1 MSVAAALA
9 FSAVFMPNGRFCFSV
24 FTEDK
29 DVVEIGLRMMMV
41 ISPTYFLFCF
51 VEIFSGSLRAQ
62 GHVLVATLLT
72 LIGVCLLRVVWV
84 ALIVPG
90 GTLEQIIACYPIT
103 WVVTAVS
110 MSLYYFYKQRR
121 IWKTVRAY

>member
-1 MSVAAALA
+1 
-9 FSAVFMPNGRFCFSV
+9 
-24 FTEDK
+24 
-29 DVVEIGLRMMMV
+29 MV

-62 GHVLVATLLT
+62 GYVLVATLLT
-72 LIGVCLLRVVWV
+72 LIGVCLLSVVWV
-84 ALIVPG
+84 ALIVPD

-121 IWKTVRAY
+121 IWKKVRAY

>member
-1 MSVAAALA
+1 
-9 FSAVFMPNGRFCFSV
+9 
-24 FTEDK
+24 
-29 DVVEIGLRMMMV
+29 MMV